1 MLGKSFIEENPTKI
15 NLINLNQPNTFVYDE
30 HILAIREQIQAQ
42 WKDLQYSPTL
52 VWKEM
57 SSEKKKK
64 LAKYIICACNVT
76 SLLRCGWH
84 YCGRY

>member
-42 WKDLQYSPTL
+42 
-52 VWKEM
+52 
-57 SSEKKKK
+57 
-64 LAKYIICACNVT
+64 
-76 SLLRCGWH
+76 
-84 YCGRY
+84 